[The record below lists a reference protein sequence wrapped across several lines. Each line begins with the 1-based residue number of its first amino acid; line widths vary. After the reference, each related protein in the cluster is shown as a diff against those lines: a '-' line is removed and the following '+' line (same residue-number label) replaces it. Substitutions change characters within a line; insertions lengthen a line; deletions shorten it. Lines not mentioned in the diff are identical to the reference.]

1 MKVQILGSNGYIGKN
16 FTHYLQQLQ
25 KVNLELFDI
34 HSDSIHSDIEYSQL
48 DISDNLEIS
57 KIKFDS
63 DFIFIFSGLTG
74 TGAGF
79 TKYEDYVKINEIGL
93 LNILNSL
100 KEQEYKGRIIFPST
114 RLVYKG
120 IKDTPLKE
128 DSEKEFK
135 TPYAINKYSC
145 EQYLKM
151 YNNMF
156 GLNSTVFRICVP
168 YGNLVGNEYSYGT
181 VGFFLNKASKGENIV
196 LYGDGSQKRTFTHIH
211 DICKNIW
218 DASKSE
224 STLNEIYNIGG
235 DTFSLFEA
243 ATIVAEKFNVKV
255 DLTEWPEVD
264 LKLESGDTIFNSE
277 KLDKITGESYE
288 YKFNEWIQSLNK

>member
-16 FTHYLQQLQ
+16 FTHYLNSFGETNLQ
-25 KVNLELFDI
+25 LFDVQPDSV
-34 HSDSIHSDIEYSQL
+34 HSDLQYSTLDVSNHSQ
-48 DISDNLEIS
+48 IS

-74 TGAGF
+74 TGTGF
-79 TKYEDYVKINEIGL
+79 TKYEDYIKINEIGL

-100 KEQEYKGRIIFPST
+100 KEQNYNGRIVFPST

-120 IKDTPLKE
+120 IKDTPLRE
-128 DSEKEFK
+128 DAEKEFK

-151 YNNMF
+151 YNNLC
-156 GLNSTVFRICVP
+156 GLKYTIFRICVP
-168 YGNLVGNEYSYGT
+168 YGNLVGSEYSYGT
-181 VGFFLNKASKGENIV
+181 VGFFLNNASKAKNIS
-196 LYGDGSQKRTFTHIH
+196 LYGDGSQKRTFSHVR

-218 DASKSE
+218 DASNSE
-224 STLNEIYNIGG
+224 KALNNIYNIGG
-235 DTFSLFEA
+235 EALSLFEA
-243 ATIVAEKFNVKV
+243 ADIIAEKFNVKV

-264 LKLESGDTIFNSE
+264 LKLESGDTIFDSG
-277 KLDKITGESYE
+277 KLDKITGGNYDYNFYE
-288 YKFNEWIQSLNK
+288 WVQSLNK

>member
-16 FTHYLQQLQ
+16 FTYYVQQLQ
-25 KVNLELFDI
+25 KINLELFDI

-48 DISDNLEIS
+48 DISDNSVVS

-100 KEQEYKGRIIFPST
+100 KEQNYKGRIIFPST

-120 IKDTPLKE
+120 IKHTPLKE
-128 DSEKEFK
+128 DAEKEFK

-156 GLNSTVFRICVP
+156 GLNYTVFRICVP
-168 YGNLVGNEYSYGT
+168 YGNLVGDEYSYGT
-181 VGFFLNKASKGENIV
+181 IGFFLNKASKGENIV
-196 LYGDGSQKRTFTHIH
+196 LYGEGSQKRTFTHVH
-211 DICKNIW
+211 DICRNMW
-218 DASKSE
+218 SASKSE
-224 STLNEIYNIGG
+224 NTLKGIYNIGG
-235 DTFSLFEA
+235 ETYSLFEA
-243 ATIVAEKFNVKV
+243 ASIVAEKFNVNV
-255 DLTEWPEVD
+255 GLTQWPEVD

-277 KLDKITGESYE
+277 KLDNITGESYE
-288 YKFNEWIQSLNK
+288 YKFNEWILSLNK